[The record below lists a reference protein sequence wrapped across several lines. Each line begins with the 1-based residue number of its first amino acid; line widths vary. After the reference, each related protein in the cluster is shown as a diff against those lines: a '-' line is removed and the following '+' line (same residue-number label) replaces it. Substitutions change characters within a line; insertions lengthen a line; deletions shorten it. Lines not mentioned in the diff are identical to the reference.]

1 MAHPK
6 SIHCASDC
14 FADIYRGISIPQV
27 SLGYLCAFFTCG
39 FALVWLFPT
48 SQALTLRMRD
58 VQGAMAWFFSGA
70 LLFCIVLLAIVS
82 SSHHTSEF
90 IYFNF

>member
-1 MAHPK
+1 M
-6 SIHCASDC
+6 HCASDC
-14 FADIYRGISIPQV
+14 FADIYRGISIPQT
-27 SLGYLCAFFTCG
+27 SLGYLSAFFTCG
-39 FALVWLFPT
+39 LAIVWLFPT
-48 SQALTLRMRD
+48 SQAWTMRMGNA
-58 VQGAMAWFFSGA
+58 QGAAAWFFSGA